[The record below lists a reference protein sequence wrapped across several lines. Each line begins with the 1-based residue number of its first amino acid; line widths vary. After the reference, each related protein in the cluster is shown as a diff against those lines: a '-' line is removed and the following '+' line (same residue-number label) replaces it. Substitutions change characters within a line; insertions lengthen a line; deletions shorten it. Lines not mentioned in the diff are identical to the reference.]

1 MLIDLDRMKRLVAA
15 LGIVC
20 WASAYG
26 AQPSLTTLRAVRSLS
41 NAEAKQ
47 QIPVDFEG
55 AVTYYDNQGTDL
67 FVQDGEIAIYVF
79 AKPGAHFVP
88 GDRVRVEGKTDSD
101 FRPDVIADEVTLLH
115 HGPVPEAVP
124 ATFAQLIR
132 VERDCVRVKMRA
144 RVRSADIV
152 KDQTETNIYLNLR
165 VDGGYVDATV
175 LGHDESKLKGLLDAE
190 VEVTGAAAGK
200 FDSKMQLA
208 GIILQVSS
216 LSDVKIIKPA
226 ETRIEALPITP
237 MDEILSG
244 FDVGDHTRRVRVRGT
259 ITYYQPGMAIAL
271 QDGAKS
277 LWVATQFEGPLK
289 VGQIADVSGFP
300 DTGNGYATLTHS
312 EVTVTGTHAP
322 ISPQSSDWAQLASGK
337 HAFELVSVEGTVL
350 VAVRGAAQDE
360 YVLTSSD
367 RLFSAIYRHP
377 DLQSTTLPAMKPAP
391 VGSRVRVTGI
401 CTMERGS
408 NPLGD
413 PVAFHILV
421 RGFED
426 VQVIE
431 GPPWLNRRH
440 LMELVGVL
448 LIFVLIASAR
458 GWILERRV
466 RRQTATLAARV
477 EGDADMERRRSRI
490 LEDINAG
497 RDLAEVLEKITAMV
511 SFSLKGSPC
520 WCMLADGVCIGAY
533 ASRTGSLSIVRHEI
547 PARSG
552 PPPGEILAAVDPS
565 AEDQADTLSTL
576 SMAAA
581 LCAIAIETRG
591 LYSVLVHRSEFDL
604 LTDIHNRF
612 SFERTLESAIERARP
627 RSEILGLI
635 YIDLDKF
642 KEINDAYGHRV
653 GDIFLQEAARRMKHQ
668 LRPDDMLARL
678 GGDEFGV
685 IVREVHHKADVQEIA
700 ARLEHCFNHP
710 FMIESYLLTG
720 SASVGVAFYPE
731 DGETKDS
738 FLSAADAAMYV
749 AKNTKIAT
757 SDLPIE
763 DE

>member
-1 MLIDLDRMKRLVAA
+1 MKRLVVA
-15 LGIVC
+15 LGILC

-26 AQPSLTTLRAVRSLS
+26 AQPSLTTLRAVHSLS
-41 NAEAKQ
+41 NADAKQ

-55 AVTYYDNQGTDL
+55 TVTYYDNQGMDL
-67 FVQDGEIAIYVF
+67 FVQDGANAIYVF
-79 AKPGAHFVP
+79 AKPGANFVP
-88 GDRVRVEGKTDSD
+88 GDRVRVQGKTDSD
-101 FRPDVIADEVTLLH
+101 FRPDVIADEVRLVSH
-115 HGPVPEAVP
+115 RAVPEAVP
-124 ATFAQLIR
+124 ATFARLIR
-132 VERDCVRVKMRA
+132 VELDCVRVKIRA

-152 KDQTETNIYLNLR
+152 KDKNETNIYLNLR

-175 LGHDESKLKGLLDAE
+175 LSHDESGLKDLLDAE
-190 VEVTGAAAGK
+190 VEVTGAVAGK

-208 GIILQVSS
+208 GIMLQVPS

-259 ITYYQPGMAIAL
+259 ITYYQPGAAIVL
-271 QDGAKS
+271 QSGDRS
-277 LWVATQFEGPLK
+277 LWVTTQFEGPLQ
-289 VGQIADVSGFP
+289 VGQVADVSGFP

-312 EVTVTGTHAP
+312 EVAATRVH
-322 ISPQSSDWAQLASGK
+322 SPVLPQRTDWAQLASGK

-360 YVLTSSD
+360 YVLTSND

-377 DLQSTTLPAMKPAP
+377 DLQSSTLPAMKPAA

-431 GPPWLNRRH
+431 GPPWLNRHH
-440 LMELVGVL
+440 LIEIVGVL
-448 LIFVLIASAR
+448 LFFILIASAR

-466 RRQTATLAARV
+466 RRQTAILAARV
-477 EGDADMERRRSRI
+477 EADADMERRRSRI

-497 RDLAEVLEKITAMV
+497 RDLADVLEKIAAMV

-520 WCMLADGVCIGAY
+520 WCILADGLCIGDY
-533 ASRTGSLSIVRHEI
+533 ASRTGSLSVVRHEI

-552 PPPGEILAAVDPS
+552 PPHGEILAAVDPS
-565 AEDQADTLSTL
+565 AEGQADTLNTL
-576 SMAAA
+576 SLAAS

-591 LYSVLVHRSEFDL
+591 LYSVLIHRSEFDL
-604 LTDIHNRF
+604 LTDVHNRF
-612 SFERTLESAIERARP
+612 AFERALDSAIERARL

-653 GDIFLQEAARRMKHQ
+653 GDIFLQESARRMKHQ
-668 LRPDDMLARL
+668 LRPDDLLARL

-685 IVREVHHKADVQEIA
+685 IVRDVHNKADVQEIA
-700 ARLEHCFNHP
+700 ARLEHCFDHP
-710 FMIESYLLTG
+710 FMTESFLLTG
-720 SASVGVAFYPE
+720 SASIGFAFYPE
-731 DGETKDS
+731 DGETRDS

-757 SDLPIE
+757 SALPVE
-763 DE
+763 EE

>member
-1 MLIDLDRMKRLVAA
+1 M
-15 LGIVC
+15 
-20 WASAYG
+20 
-26 AQPSLTTLRAVRSLS
+26 
-41 NAEAKQ
+41 
-47 QIPVDFEG
+47 
-55 AVTYYDNQGTDL
+55 
-67 FVQDGEIAIYVF
+67 
-79 AKPGAHFVP
+79 
-88 GDRVRVEGKTDSD
+88 
-101 FRPDVIADEVTLLH
+101 
-115 HGPVPEAVP
+115 
-124 ATFAQLIR
+124 
-132 VERDCVRVKMRA
+132 
-144 RVRSADIV
+144 
-152 KDQTETNIYLNLR
+152 
-165 VDGGYVDATV
+165 
-175 LGHDESKLKGLLDAE
+175 
-190 VEVTGAAAGK
+190 
-200 FDSKMQLA
+200 
-208 GIILQVSS
+208 
-216 LSDVKIIKPA
+216 
-226 ETRIEALPITP
+226 
-237 MDEILSG
+237 
-244 FDVGDHTRRVRVRGT
+244 
-259 ITYYQPGMAIAL
+259 
-271 QDGAKS
+271 
-277 LWVATQFEGPLK
+277 
-289 VGQIADVSGFP
+289 
-300 DTGNGYATLTHS
+300 
-312 EVTVTGTHAP
+312 
-322 ISPQSSDWAQLASGK
+322 
-337 HAFELVSVEGTVL
+337 L

-360 YVLTSSD
+360 YVLTSND

-377 DLQSTTLPAMKPAP
+377 DLQSSSLPAMKPAA

-401 CTMERGS
+401 CTMEHGS

-431 GPPWLNRRH
+431 GPPWLNRAH
-440 LMELVGVL
+440 LMRLVGVL
-448 LIFVLIASAR
+448 LFMVLIVSAR

-466 RRQTATLAARV
+466 RRQTAILAARV
-477 EGDADMERRRSRI
+477 EADADMERRRSRI

-497 RDLAEVLEKITAMV
+497 RDLGEVLERITAMV

-520 WCMLADGVCIGAY
+520 WCLLADGLCIGDC
-533 ASRTGSLSIVRHEI
+533 ASRTDRLSVVRHEI

-552 PPPGEILAAVDPS
+552 PPHGTILAAVDPS
-565 AEDQADTLSTL
+565 LEDHADTFNTL

-591 LYSVLVHRSEFDL
+591 LYSVLIHRSEFDL

-685 IVREVHHKADVQEIA
+685 IVREVHNKADVQEIA
-700 ARLEHCFNHP
+700 SRLEHCFDHP

-720 SASVGVAFYPE
+720 SASIGIAFYPE

-757 SDLPIE
+757 SDLPVEE
-763 DE
+763 D

>member
-1 MLIDLDRMKRLVAA
+1 MKRLVVA

-20 WASAYG
+20 WAAAYG
-26 AQPSLTTLRAVRSLS
+26 AQPSLTTLRAVHSLS

-55 AVTYYDNQGTDL
+55 TVTYYDNQGTDL
-67 FVQDGEIAIYVF
+67 FVQDGEIAVYVF
-79 AKPGAHFVP
+79 AKPGAQFVP
-88 GDRVRVEGKTDSD
+88 GDRVRVQGRADSD

-115 HGPVPEAVP
+115 HGTVPDALP

-132 VERDCVRVKMRA
+132 VELDCVRVKMHG

-152 KDQTETNIYLNLR
+152 KDKNETNIYLNLR
-165 VDGGYVDATV
+165 VEGGYIDATV
-175 LGHDESKLKGLLDAE
+175 LGRDENKLKDLLDAE
-190 VEVTGAAAGK
+190 VEITGAVAGK

-208 GIILQVSS
+208 GIMLQVPS
-216 LSDVKIIKPA
+216 LSDVKIVRTA

-259 ITYYQPGMAIAL
+259 ITYYQPGTAIAL

-289 VGQIADVSGFP
+289 VGQVADVSGFP
-300 DTGNGYATLTHS
+300 DTSNGYATLTHS
-312 EVTVTGTHAP
+312 EVTQTGLYAP
-322 ISPQSSDWAQLASGK
+322 VLPQPSDWTQLASGK

-360 YVLTSSD
+360 YVLTSGD
-367 RLFSAIYRHP
+367 RLFSAIYPHP
-377 DLQSTTLPAMKPAP
+377 DLQSSSLPAMKPAA

-431 GPPWLNRRH
+431 GPPWLNRSH
-440 LMELVGVL
+440 LMRLVGVL
-448 LIFVLIASAR
+448 LIFILIASAR

-466 RRQTATLAARV
+466 RRQTAILAARI
-477 EGDADMERRRSRI
+477 EADADMERRRSRI

-497 RDLAEVLEKITAMV
+497 RDLAEVLERITALV

-520 WCMLADGVCIGAY
+520 WCMLANGLCIGDHA
-533 ASRTGSLSIVRHEI
+533 ARTGRLSVVRHEI

-552 PPPGEILAAVDPS
+552 PPHGTILAAVDPS
-565 AEDQADTLSTL
+565 AEADPDTLNAL
-576 SMAAA
+576 AMGAA
-581 LCAIAIETRG
+581 LCAVAIETRG
-591 LYSVLVHRSEFDL
+591 LYSVLIHRSEFDL

-612 SFERTLESAIERARP
+612 SFERALESAIERARP
-627 RSEILGLI
+627 RSEMLGLI

-685 IVREVHHKADVQEIA
+685 IVRTVQNKADVQEIA
-700 ARLEHCFNHP
+700 ARLEHCFDHP

-749 AKNTKIAT
+749 AKNTKMAT
-757 SDLPIE
+757 SDLPVEE
-763 DE
+763 D